1 MDRVAALAAL
11 DRRMLEDFSR
21 RTTARLREAL
31 PLRVALPSLGTFLA
45 QNVEKEIRKDGL
57 VIRRAA
63 EALTSG
69 APPGPAAASEVLDA
83 TRRIDREFLQRVAK
97 FPVRIE
103 IPYERVAPLRLERI
117 RRGLDLAYCIL
128 DAWRHGRKLRDA
140 FDRKGYE
147 RRLLELLELYAR
159 ETQAL
164 SHSVRLPA
172 LVAPLQDLLAQ
183 HLQETMNEVARRLAA
198 DLAAALHRGPRAAAT
213 LPRP

>member
-31 PLRVALPSLGTFLA
+31 PLRFALPPLGTFLA
-45 QNVEKEIRKDGL
+45 QNVEKEVRKDGL

-63 EALTSG
+63 EALASA

-83 TRRIDREFLQRVAK
+83 TRQIDREFLQRVGE

-103 IPYERVAPLRLERI
+103 IPYARVAPLRLERI
-117 RRGLDLAYCIL
+117 RRGLDFAYCIL
-128 DAWRHGRKLRDA
+128 DAWRHGRKLRA
-140 FDRKGYE
+140 TFGREGYE
-147 RRLLELLELYAR
+147 RRLLGLLELYAQ

-164 SHSVRLPA
+164 SLSVRLPA
-172 LVAPLQDLLAQ
+172 PVAPLQNLFAR

-198 DLAAALHRGPRAAAT
+198 DLAAAVHRERRAAAT
-213 LPRP
+213 LPRL

>member
-31 PLRVALPSLGTFLA
+31 PLRVALPHLGTFLA

-69 APPGPAAASEVLDA
+69 APPGPDAASEVLDA
-83 TRRIDREFLQRVAK
+83 TLRIDGEFLQRVGK

-103 IPYERVAPLRLERI
+103 IPYERVAPLRLARI
-117 RRGLDLAYCIL
+117 RRGLDFAYCIL
-128 DAWRHGRKLRDA
+128 DAWRHGRKLRDT
-140 FDRKGYE
+140 FTREECE
-147 RRLLELLELYAR
+147 RRLLGLLELYAQ
-159 ETQAL
+159 ETHAL
-164 SHSVRLPA
+164 SQSVRLPA
-172 LVAPLQDLLAQ
+172 LLAPLQSLLAER
-183 HLQETMNEVARRLAA
+183 LQEIMSDVGKRLAR
-198 DLAAALHRGPRAAAT
+198 DLAVALHRRAGAAAT
-213 LPRP
+213 LPPP